1 MPTYSEKEEYVLP
14 EWVRKPIS
22 QCYICMSSVYGVFD
36 TFSVYLGCYRHIFGL
51 LMVLSMHFRSTY
63 SVFDTFSV
71 GLWCF
76 RYPFRSDFGVINV
89 LLARLWWFWSV
100 PEPYDK
106 LLGILTFREVI
117 SALAKHHGKLD
128 GLQVNSVMNATPLTC
143 NMETEIPE
151 GDCWG
156 VIGGM
161 LKDGKS
167 FKENALI
174 ELEEEMGYN
183 GPIELHHAL
192 QWKVRGFTYQ
202 NFLGVVPEPFP
213 LAPTD
218 PEFAKETSFIE
229 WMPFSKVYELVDLSP
244 YQFHKGLLRLLIEN

>member
-1 MPTYSEKEEYVLP
+1 MK
-14 EWVRKPIS
+14 
-22 QCYICMSSVYGVFD
+22 
-36 TFSVYLGCYRHIFGL
+36 
-51 LMVLSMHFRSTY
+51 
-63 SVFDTFSV
+63 
-71 GLWCF
+71 
-76 RYPFRSDFGVINV
+76 
-89 LLARLWWFWSV
+89 LAS
-100 PEPYDK
+100 
-106 LLGILTFREVI
+106 GILPIADNTKEICLSWR
-117 SALAKHHGKLD
+117 S
-128 GLQVNSVMNATPLTC
+128 P
-143 NMETEIPE
+143 EIPE

-244 YQFHKGLLRLLIEN
+244 YQFHKGLLRLLIENQKQIWELLHT